1 MPVQN
6 RIQVRRGT
14 AAAGA
19 NQWTTQVLYAGE
31 IGFETDTGKFKIGD
45 GTAAWNSLT
54 YAAVLPSDLTES
66 IQDVIGTNLVGTSG
80 IAVSYNDS
88 TGNTTLSLSDPTIQ
102 VADITDLTVSAAE
115 INVLDGITSST
126 TELNYVDIITL
137 GTVQASKAVT
147 ADSNKDI
154 TSIRNLT
161 ASGTIAATTNMTING
176 SDVATKAYADSL
188 FGANDAMIFKGTI
201 GTGGTVTALPTTYS
215 AGWTYRVI
223 TAATYAGV
231 VCEVGDLIIAV
242 VDRSGSGNLNSDW
255 TVAQTNIDGA
265 VLTTRTITAGAGLTG
280 GGDLSANRTLDVG
293 AGDGITVGADSV
305 AVDSTVVRTTG
316 AQYIY
321 GLKQFDQYAEF
332 SSSGVNATISIGD
345 ALGASARG
353 AGIFNGTSDPIAIQ
367 QYSALGAL
375 IHYGYGGGTSADP
388 KITVLASNGYVGIG
402 STSPSTILHV
412 AGSIT
417 TQAAATTSTVTQIPV
432 FVADPASTART
443 MVTRTPSGLK
453 SDIGL
458 GNVENTALSTWA
470 GSSNITTLGT
480 ISTGT
485 WSASTIA
492 VNKGGT
498 GATTLTGIL
507 LGNGTS
513 AFTTLTSSTAC
524 QVLVRNSANTGYE
537 FSSTLCGLTIDGGT
551 P

>member
-45 GTAAWNSLT
+45 GSTAWGSLA

-102 VADITDLTVSAAE
+102 VADITDLTASAAE
-115 INVLDGITSST
+115 INVLDGVTSST
-126 TELNYVDIITL
+126 TELNYVDITTL

-154 TSIRNLT
+154 TGIRNLT

-201 GTGGTVTALPTTYS
+201 GTSGTVTALPTTYS

-223 TAATYAGV
+223 TAATYAGA

-305 AVDSTVVRTTG
+305 AVDSTVVRTSG
-316 AQYIY
+316 AQNIS
-321 GLKQFDQYAEF
+321 GLKSFN
-332 SSSGVNATISIGD
+332 SNLNAGTGFQTSFTLGD
-345 ALGASARG
+345 SLSTGTNG
-353 AGIFNGTSDPIAIQ
+353 AGLFDGDTPVAAEYWNGSDYI
-367 QYSALGAL
+367 
-375 IHYGYGGGTSADP
+375 IHYAYGGGT
-388 KITVLASNGYVGIG
+388 LANPRIVVSESVGYIG
-402 STSPSTILHV
+402 LGTASPSTMLHV
-412 AGSIT
+412 VGSIT

-458 GNVENTALSTWA
+458 GNVENTALSSWA

>member
-14 AAAGA
+14 AAVGA

-45 GTAAWNSLT
+45 GSTAWGSLA

-66 IQDVIGTNLVGTSG
+66 IQDVIGTNLIGTSG

-102 VADITDLTVSAAE
+102 VADITDLTASAAE
-115 INVLDGITSST
+115 INVLDGVTSST
-126 TELNYVDIITL
+126 TELNYVDITTL

-154 TSIRNLT
+154 TGIRNLT

-201 GTGGTVTALPTTYS
+201 GVSGTVTSLPTTYS

-305 AVDSTVVRTTG
+305 AVDSTVVRTSG
-316 AQYIY
+316 AQNIS
-321 GLKQFDQYAEF
+321 GLKSFN
-332 SSSGVNATISIGD
+332 SNLNAGTGFQTTFTLGD
-345 ALGASARG
+345 SLLAGSNG
-353 AGIFNGTSDPIAIQ
+353 AGLFDGNTPIASE
-367 QYSALGAL
+367 YWSGAASI
-375 IHYGYGGGTSADP
+375 IHYAYGGGTMAAP
-388 KITVLASNGYVGIG
+388 RIAVLETNGYVGIG
-402 STSPSTILHV
+402 SASPSSMLHV

-432 FVADPASTART
+432 FIADPTSTART

-458 GNVENTALSTWA
+458 SNVENTALSTWA
-470 GSSNITTLGT
+470 GSTNITTLGT
-480 ISTGT
+480 IATGT